1 MVRLRWL
8 LALAVFL
15 GCVRAL
21 PESELEARCEE
32 GLAQYCLDLGLARLD
47 QGDVARAVRWLD
59 RGCGSGDP
67 LACGQLRALHGTA
80 WASVP
85 ALGRS
90 LTRVE
95 PACSRGDATAC
106 ELARELQGRLEVLQD
121 QEARAHATLVQALPK
136 APSKAE
142 CDGGQAGG
150 LKKDEIKP
158 VIARHSVDV
167 RACYEEWMWRGKDA
181 AIDVTVTWQIGPG
194 GQVTSATITRDT
206 LPASGVARCV
216 HRAVL
221 SWRFPPPRCGGRVD
235 VTFPWLLRVGE

>member
-1 MVRLRWL
+1 MHLRWL
-8 LALAVFL
+8 LALAVL
-15 GCVRAL
+15 PGCWRAL
-21 PESELEARCEE
+21 PEPELQARCED
-32 GLAQYCLDLGLARLD
+32 GLGRYCLDLGLARLD

-106 ELARELQGRLEVLQD
+106 ELARELKERVATLRD
-121 QEARAHATLVQALPK
+121 QEARADAAFTQTLPK

-142 CDGGQAGG
+142 CEGGAAGG
-150 LKKDEIKP
+150 LARGDVQT
-158 VIARHSVDV
+158 VIRRHTVDV

-181 AIDVTVTWQIGPG
+181 AIDVTVTWQIGPE